1 MTNVLDNEATED
13 PMSGEI
19 KAINTTMKAIV
30 QDIYGSAEVLHLE
43 EIERPSIKS
52 DEVLV
57 EVRAAGLDRGTWHLM
72 VGKPYLIRIMGFGF
86 RAPKQPISGL
96 DLSGTV
102 VAVGS
107 DVSRFSVG
115 DEVFGTG
122 KGSFAEYATA
132 REDDLVK
139 KPSSLKFEQA
149 AVVPV
154 SGTTAIQGLRDVGRI
169 EDGQSVLI
177 IGASGGVGSFAV
189 QIAKSYGAQVTGVC
203 STSKIDL
210 VCSLGADHVV
220 DYTHE
225 DFADGA
231 HKYDLILDIGGNSS
245 LSRLRRALAR
255 TGTLVIVGGEDGGNW
270 TGGIGRQ
277 LRAFVM
283 SIFLRQRLTSFI
295 SKANGVDLESL
306 IPLLDSGDVTPI
318 VDKTYSL
325 AQAPAAMNEMVEG
338 RVRGKIAVTI

>member
-1 MTNVLDNEATED
+1 MTNVLDNEARED

-139 KPSSLKFEQA
+139 KPSSLEFEQA

-245 LSRLRRALAR
+245 LSRLRLALAR

>member
-1 MTNVLDNEATED
+1 MTKVLDNEATED

-30 QDIYGSAEVLHLE
+30 QDVYGSAEVLHLE

-139 KPSSLKFEQA
+139 KPSSLEFEQA

>member
-139 KPSSLKFEQA
+139 KPSSLEFEQA

>member
-43 EIERPSIKS
+43 EIERPSIKR

-139 KPSSLKFEQA
+139 KPSSLEFEQA